1 MARILF
7 LSQLLPLPL
16 DAGPKVRAYYVLRHL
31 AQAGHEMTLVCFVRP
46 SDKESDVRTL
56 GRFCRGVQTVP
67 LRRSRVK
74 DLRDGLMSVFSDSP
88 FLILR
93 DQVGEMTER
102 IRRTADLGSWDA
114 VHADQLWMAP
124 YAANCGGVPLKV
136 LDQHNAV
143 FRVPERLAANRRN
156 SLARALLR
164 REALKL
170 GRFERETVER
180 FDRVVW
186 VTAEDRAAFPPRAG
200 CARNDAV
207 IPIAVDPVASQPIQR
222 QRPFRVTFLGGIHW
236 PPNAEAV
243 RWFADRVWP
252 SVRAAVPDGVFTVI
266 GKGSPGRL
274 RDMSRVELTGYVQD
288 LRPYLA
294 ETAAFVVPL
303 LTGAGMRVKILDA
316 WCWALPVVSTSIGAE
331 GLNSVHG
338 ENLLIGD
345 EPDTFADHL
354 IRILRDGREASRIAW
369 NGRATVEADYDW
381 RKVYLAWDSVYS
393 SARRPLMRQETLS

>member
-1 MARILF
+1 MRSLT
-7 LSQLLPLPL
+7 S
-16 DAGPKVRAYYVLRHL
+16 DAA
-31 AQAGHEMTLVCFVRP
+31 
-46 SDKESDVRTL
+46 
-56 GRFCRGVQTVP
+56 
-67 LRRSRVK
+67 
-74 DLRDGLMSVFSDSP
+74 

-93 DQVGEMTER
+93 DRVPAMAER
-102 IRRTADLGSWDA
+102 LQRLLGRGSWDA

-124 YAANCGGVPLKV
+124 YAAQCSGVPLKV

-143 FRVPERLAANRRN
+143 FRIPEHLAANERN
-156 SLARALLR
+156 PIVKSFLG
-164 REALKL
+164 REAVKL
-170 GRFERETVER
+170 ARFERETLDR

-186 VTAEDRAAFPPRAG
+186 VTEEDRAAFPT
-200 CARNDAV
+200 CARIGRHDQV
-207 IPIAVDPVASQPIQR
+207 IPIAVDPGATRPVER
-222 QRPFRVTFLGGIHW
+222 RRPFRVTFLGGIHW

-274 RDMSRVELTGYVQD
+274 RDMSRVEVTGYAQD
-288 LRPYLA
+288 LEPYLA

-331 GLNSVHG
+331 GLNAVHG
-338 ENLLIGD
+338 ENLLIAD
-345 EPDTFADHL
+345 EPDAFADHL
-354 IRILRDGREASRIAW
+354 VRILRDGCEASRIAR

-381 RKVYLAWDSVYS
+381 RKVYRAWDSVYS
-393 SARRPLMRQETLS
+393 RG